1 MKPPEFSIGKNAI
14 GPGHPVYIVA
24 EMSANHNQDFKQ
36 ALAIIAAAKQAGADA
51 IKIQTYT
58 ASTITLNA
66 RNEYFNVTGTI
77 WEGKNLYDLY
87 QEAQTPWDWQPKLK
101 AYADEIGIELFS
113 SPFDETAVDFLE
125 DMAVAA
131 YKVASFELVD
141 IPLLKKIAATGKSVI
156 VSTGMATLVEIEEA
170 VAVLRATGND
180 QVALLKCTSAYP
192 APVEEMNL
200 QTIPHLANTFQLP
213 VGLSDHTLGDEVAIA
228 AVALGA
234 CVIEKHLT
242 LSRQTPGP
250 DSSFSMEPHEF
261 TAMVDRIRCVEKALG
276 KVTYEMT
283 TKQKECL
290 KYRRSLFI
298 AADMKPGD
306 VFTPRNV
313 RSVRPADGL
322 HTRFLPD
329 ILGKK
334 VTRAVQK
341 GTPLTWDLIA

>member
-1 MKPPEFSIGKNAI
+1 MKPPAFSIGENAI

-87 QEAQTPWDWQPKLK
+87 QEAHTPWDWQPKLK
-101 AYADEIGIELFS
+101 AYADEIDIELFS

-156 VSTGMATLVEIEEA
+156 VSTGMATLAEIEEA

-192 APVEEMNL
+192 APAEEMNL

-261 TAMVDRIRCVEKALG
+261 AAMVDRIRCVEKALG

-283 TKQKECL
+283 AKQKECL

-298 AADMKPGD
+298 AADMNPGD
-306 VFTPRNV
+306 VFSPRNV

-341 GTPLTWDLIA
+341 GTPLTWDIIA